1 MEQADR
7 HPEDD
12 LLERERD
19 KLRDELTQ
27 AMWNKAVELQRER
40 DKLRDE
46 LTQARETADRYRESL
61 ERLSEYAIDAVRA
74 PSEQPV
80 DVPELE
86 EQGKLRDE
94 LTQARQD
101 AERDRNALEATY
113 KRQQELEKER
123 DQAHEATDRRM
134 QMLEEVDRERRRR
147 KESCLWCNGVAAHDS
162 SCAYLKEKRAY
173 DSPKACPPELRDAE
187 NKAPYCPACGAATP
201 DGGPCLRCAEYAI
214 DAVRAPS
221 DVPKMPSLPTA
232 YEDREYYWTC
242 LDIAVRWLLA
252 EHDEKQRILRRAE
265 RENP

>member
-7 HPEDD
+7 HPEED
-12 LLERERD
+12 LVSLQRAEVTGVFNGSPTLQKAYQDFQQRLERERD

-27 AMWNKAVELQRER
+27 AMWNKAVELQRKR
-40 DKLRDE
+40 N
-46 LTQARETADRYRESL
+46 
-61 ERLSEYAIDAVRA
+61 
-74 PSEQPV
+74 
-80 DVPELE
+80 
-86 EQGKLRDE
+86 KLRDE

>member
-12 LLERERD
+12 LLERDRD
-19 KLRDELTQ
+19 KLRDDLTQ
-27 AMWNKAVELQRER
+27 ALWNKAVELQRER

-147 KESCLWCNGVAAHDS
+147 KEPCLWCNDVADHDS
-162 SCAYLKEKRAY
+162 SCTYFKERK
-173 DSPKACPPELRDAE
+173 EE
-187 NKAPYCPACGAATP
+187 NSCPACDTP
-201 DGGPCLRCAEYAI
+201 PSDGEPCLRCAAYAV
-214 DAVRAPS
+214 DSVRAPS
-221 DVPKMPSLPTA
+221 GVPELPKVC
-232 YEDREYYWTC
+232 DSKEYFRA
-242 LDIAVRWLLA
+242 LDSAVRWLI
-252 EHDEKQRILRRAE
+252 EKE
-265 RENP
+265 RGRK